1 MVQQQKPFV
10 QGKVVM
16 DGEFFHFVLPLEKK
30 GGMQNSL
37 WKTACEQEFFG
48 PFGAGVRSIRYS
60 HSRKINTF

>member
-30 GGMQNSL
+30 GGMQDSL
-37 WKTACEQEFFG
+37 
-48 PFGAGVRSIRYS
+48 
-60 HSRKINTF
+60 